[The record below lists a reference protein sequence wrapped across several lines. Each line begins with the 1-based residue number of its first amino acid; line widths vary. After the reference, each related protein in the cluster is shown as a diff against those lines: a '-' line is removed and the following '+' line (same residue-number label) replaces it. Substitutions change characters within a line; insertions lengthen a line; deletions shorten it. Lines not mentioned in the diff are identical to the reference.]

1 MNVESKKLNRIEDGT
16 THVVWA
22 IGQGP
27 LYKLDGLN
35 ITSSFNVRTGMSRT
49 RFIDIQVI
57 LFYKEL
63 AWEPA
68 ALLRELIVNLALGR
82 KLQF

>member
-1 MNVESKKLNRIEDGT
+1 MMNAEPKKLYRIEDGT

-22 IGQGP
+22 VGLGP

-49 RFIDIQVI
+49 RFINVQVI
-57 LFYKEL
+57 HIL
-63 AWEPA
+63 
-68 ALLRELIVNLALGR
+68 
-82 KLQF
+82 